1 MTQGNNQNPDE
12 PNGAGKPSAP
22 HDGIIVAIDSLT
34 EQYKASQQERTE
46 HDNKVFLWTKRAT
59 IGVGIY
65 TLLTLGGVVLTYCA
79 LNSSRDSV
87 NAAIKANEIILR
99 PYIKIILE
107 PSTFNIRI
115 SPDRDYRND
124 LAGVKFCVENI
135 GKTPA
140 LIYVESSSNW
150 SGRGHASD
158 ENNWPSIAVVGRKF
172 IFPED
177 KETEFTSYVSAFT
190 PGQLAD
196 LATDDKF
203 YVMVDVRYGPLKNGF
218 PSDIHEPR
226 VCTVFKMKRDA
237 NLVTLGDDYP
247 CPNEDSNHAK

>member
-1 MTQGNNQNPDE
+1 MSNTDQPGDE
-12 PNGAGKPSAP
+12 REETRNERHRSAERRHWTFEKIGGSIALIFTAIAAAGAVASA
-22 HDGIIVAIDSLT
+22 VASFGAW
-34 EQYKASQQERTE
+34 KAANDAV
-46 HDNKVFLWTKRAT
+46 H
-59 IGVGIY
+59 
-65 TLLTLGGVVLTYCA
+65 
-79 LNSSRDSV
+79 
-87 NAAIKANEIILR
+87 AAFNANEIAIR
-99 PYIKIILE
+99 PYIKITLK

-124 LAGVKFCVENI
+124 LAGVKFRVENI

-140 LIYVESSSNW
+140 LVYVESSSNW

-158 ENNWPSIAVVGRKF
+158 ENNWPSTEVVGRKF

-177 KETEFTSYVSAFT
+177 KETELTSYVSAFT
-190 PGQLAD
+190 TGQLAD

-218 PSDIHEPR
+218 PSDIYETR

-247 CPNEDSNHAK
+247 CPSEDSNRAK